1 MESQRKT
8 ILITATV
15 LGLLIIG
22 AGLLYWWYY
31 MRPPAPVPVVEPPKT
46 QEPSPPPPPAEPK
59 PAVEAEEKE
68 AVPQPAVT
76 LPALDQSDDFVK
88 QTIKGLSP
96 HGKIAD
102 WMKIKNVIRV
112 ITAAVDNIA
121 RGKSPRAHLGFL
133 FYGQVFSAGEKGG
146 KLYLHPKSYE
156 RYDLLADAFVSLN
169 TGRMVQAYGKLKP
182 LFQEAYREL
191 GYPQKDFHS
200 TLIRAIQRV
209 LDAPVVEREV
219 LLKEEGKGV
228 NYLYVDD
235 GLEDMNEVQKHLLRM
250 GPKNTRKIQQKLRE
264 IAQALGVPE
273 NQLPQTQIYIPRM
286 KAG

>member
-8 ILITATV
+8 ILITAAV
-15 LGLLIIG
+15 LVVLVIG

-31 MRPPAPVPVVEPPKT
+31 MRPTAPAPVVEPPKA

-59 PAVEAEEKE
+59 PAEEKE
-68 AVPQPAVT
+68 PPPKPAVE
-76 LPALDQSDDFVK
+76 LPALDQSDNFVK
-88 QTIKGLSP
+88 QTLKGLSP

-121 RGKSPRAHLGFL
+121 RGESPRANLGFL
-133 FYGQVFSAGEKGG
+133 FYGQVFSVGEKGG

-156 RYDLLADAFVSLN
+156 RYDLLTDAFVSLN

-200 TLIRAIQRV
+200 TLIQAIQRV

-250 GPKNTRKIQQKLRE
+250 GPKNTRKIQHKLRE
-264 IAQALGVPE
+264 IALALGVPE
-273 NQLPQTQIYIPRM
+273 SQLPQPQIYIARER
-286 KAG
+286 

>member
-59 PAVEAEEKE
+59 PVEEKE
-68 AVPQPAVT
+68 PAPEPAVT

-102 WMKIKNVIRV
+102 WMKIKNIIRV

-133 FYGQVFSAGEKGG
+133 FYGQVFSVGEKGG

-156 RYDLLADAFVSLN
+156 RYNLLADAFVTLN
-169 TGRMVQAYGKLKP
+169 TGRVVQAYGKLKP

-209 LDAPVVEREV
+209 LEAPVVEREV